1 MNNNIGTDWE
11 EYSKAL
17 KFTIEEQKIID
28 LEYEII
34 KATIDIREKSK
45 ISQRLLSKI
54 TGIKQPAISKIEKHK
69 NSPQLNTILKLLTPL
84 GYTLEVVPIDKRSL

>member
-45 ISQRLLSKI
+45 TSQRLLSKI

-84 GYTLEVVPIDKRSL
+84 GYTLEVVPIDKKSL

>member
-34 KATIDIREKSK
+34 KATINLREKSK

-84 GYTLEVVPIDKRSL
+84 GYTLEVVPIDKKSL

>member
-1 MNNNIGTDWE
+1 MNKRIGTDWE

-17 KFTIEEQKIID
+17 NFTIEEQKIMNI
-28 LEYEII
+28 EYEII
-34 KATIDIREKSK
+34 KSTIELRDRKK
-45 ISQRLLSKI
+45 ISQRMLSKI

-84 GYTLEVVPIDKRSL
+84 GYTLEIVPIDNKSR

>member
-34 KATIDIREKSK
+34 KAIINLREKSK

-84 GYTLEVVPIDKRSL
+84 GYTLEVVPIDKKSL